1 LQRFLFIRF
10 TDKTLSKDLRGR
22 FVPDEA
28 EDEGGLPPV
37 KDENEVWRESG
48 RKE

>member
-1 LQRFLFIRF
+1 M
-10 TDKTLSKDLRGR
+10 
-22 FVPDEA
+22 PDEA

-48 RKE
+48 RKEGNGFISESYEAKTHGPVFQE